1 MTRIWER
8 LYVRCIADAEAEP
21 LEISPG
27 PDLYVVEFEF
37 DRQLGVSVV
46 LPATCAL
53 AAQLKAWSL
62 FPEYKRRA
70 SSTSICS
77 IDYCEVD
84 WETDRCVMAKRQKV
98 ETIPSFL
105 IDEQDKEL
113 GGEEAE

>member
-1 MTRIWER
+1 MDILRDGHSNER
-8 LYVRCIADAEAEP
+8 AEP
-21 LEISPG
+21 IEVSPG

-37 DRQLGVSVV
+37 GQHLGVSVI

-53 AAQLKAWSL
+53 SAQLKAWEL
-62 FPEYKRRA
+62 FPEHKRRA
-70 SSTSICS
+70 SSTSVCS

-105 IDEQDKEL
+105 IDEQDKER
-113 GGEEAE
+113 GGEGA

>member
-1 MTRIWER
+1 MDILRYGHSNER
-8 LYVRCIADAEAEP
+8 MEPIA
-21 LEISPG
+21 ISPG

-62 FPEYKRRA
+62 FPEHRRRA
-70 SSTSICS
+70 LSTSVCS
-77 IDYCEVD
+77 IDYCEVE
-84 WETDRCVMAKRQKV
+84 WETGRCFIAGRQKV

-105 IDEQDKEL
+105 IDEPEKER
-113 GGEEAE
+113 GEEGAQ

>member
-27 PDLYVVEFEF
+27 PDLYVVRFEF
-37 DRQLGVSVV
+37 DRKLGVSVV

-53 AAQLKAWSL
+53 AAQLKAWEL
-62 FPEYKRRA
+62 FPEHKRRA
-70 SSTSICS
+70 SSTNVYSA
-77 IDYCEVD
+77 DYCEVD
-84 WETDRCVMAKRQKV
+84 WETGRCLMAKRQKV

-105 IDEQDKEL
+105 MESEKSR